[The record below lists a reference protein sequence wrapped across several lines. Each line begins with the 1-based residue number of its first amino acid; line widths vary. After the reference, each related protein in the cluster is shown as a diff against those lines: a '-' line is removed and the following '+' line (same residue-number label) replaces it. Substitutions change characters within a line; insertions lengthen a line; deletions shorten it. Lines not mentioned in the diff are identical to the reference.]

1 MLYFLALFKKGIIFV
16 TNNQF
21 FTKTHNQ
28 LNIKDMIPENIR
40 SLRKKLGYTQE
51 QIAQYLDIS
60 TAAVTQYET
69 GARVVPASTVSK
81 LALLFNVDEYELYQ
95 ENPHQQQFL
104 SAFAFRAD
112 ELQTQDLKS
121 ISEFK
126 KIVLNYFHLS
136 IELNNNE

>member
-1 MLYFLALFKKGIIFV
+1 M
-16 TNNQF
+16 
-21 FTKTHNQ
+21 
-28 LNIKDMIPENIR
+28 MSENIR
-40 SLRKKLGYTQE
+40 VLRKKLGYTQE
-51 QIAQYLDIS
+51 QIAEYLGIS

-95 ENPHQQQFL
+95 EEPQQQQLL

-112 ELQTQDLKS
+112 ELHPKDLKS

-126 KIVLNYFHLS
+126 KVVLNYFYLS
-136 IELNNNE
+136 TEL

>member
-1 MLYFLALFKKGIIFV
+1 MNYNFLIMKTLFSDKEI
-16 TNNQF
+16 
-21 FTKTHNQ
+21 FTKVRPT
-28 LNIKDMIPENIR
+28 KIPENIR

-51 QIAQYLDIS
+51 QIAEYLDIS

-95 ENPHQQQFL
+95 EDPQQQQLL

-112 ELQTQDLKS
+112 ELHPQDLKS

-136 IELNNNE
+136 NELNSNE